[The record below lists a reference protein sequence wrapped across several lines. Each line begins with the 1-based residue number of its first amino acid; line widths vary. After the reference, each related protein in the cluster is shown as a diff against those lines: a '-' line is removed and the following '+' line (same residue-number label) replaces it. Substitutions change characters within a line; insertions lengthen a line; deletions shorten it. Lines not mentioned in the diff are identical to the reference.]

1 MGFLLG
7 FIGFLGI
14 AEVLLVIIRK
24 EVFLVKG
31 IVTSSKTQE
40 KDYFLR
46 FFTLK

>member
-1 MGFLLG
+1 MG
-7 FIGFLGI
+7 FIGFLGL
-14 AEVLLVIIRK
+14 AEVFLVISRK

-40 KDYFLR
+40 NNYFLR